1 MLVPMIRVLRRYR
14 RWLMVL
20 ECALV
25 IGFLIK
31 GLEGAAMAFA
41 LLVVWRFLLVV
52 VSLDP
57 DKPRMAPRQ
66 NALPQTEPCQGEG
79 TL

>member
-1 MLVPMIRVLRRYR
+1 MLVPMIRLLRRYN

-20 ECALV
+20 VCALV
-25 IGFLIK
+25 VRFLIK

-41 LLVVWRFLLVV
+41 LFLVWRFLLVV

-66 NALPQTEPCQGEG
+66 NPRSQAESWQSC
-79 TL
+79 

>member
-41 LLVVWRFLLVV
+41 LLVVWRFLLLV

-66 NALPQTEPCQGEG
+66 NALPQTEP
-79 TL
+79 